1 MWPPSRANSMRPRWV
16 KPRFPPSPTT
26 RHRSAAGVDPDGV
39 VVLVADV
46 GVRLGRRLDVGA
58 DPAVPEQ
65 VHRRPED
72 RADEL
77 VRRERLR
84 VDVEGPAHLV
94 RQRHGLGRPGEHP
107 AARRDRG
114 GVVVRPGRARQR
126 EQPRALVETAR
137 GIGVRVEEDVPVVEG
152 GDQSDV
158 PGQQHAVAEHVT
170 GHVPD
175 ARHGEVLVLHVD
187 AEGPEV
193 PPDRHPGAA
202 SGDPHGLV
210 VVALRPAGGEGVP
223 EPERVL
229 PGDLVGHVGE
239 RRGPLVGGDDEVGV
253 VPVVAH
259 DAMRRHDPAVD
270 QVVGDVEQAPHERAV
285 AGRDLGVQ
293 RVPAR
298 GWRLHDEPALGADRH
313 DDGVLDGL
321 GLRQPEYLG
330 AEVLRTVGPA
340 QPAAGDRTAPQVHAL
355 DARGIDEDLE
365 HRPRQGQ
372 VRDAARIELQREPGD
387 PSRHGLWK

>member
-1 MWPPSRANSMRPRWV
+1 M
-16 KPRFPPSPTT
+16 
-26 RHRSAAGVDPDGV
+26 
-39 VVLVADV
+39 
-46 GVRLGRRLDVGA
+46 
-58 DPAVPEQ
+58 
-65 VHRRPED
+65 
-72 RADEL
+72 
-77 VRRERLR
+77 
-84 VDVEGPAHLV
+84 
-94 RQRHGLGRPGEHP
+94 
-107 AARRDRG
+107 
-114 GVVVRPGRARQR
+114 
-126 EQPRALVETAR
+126 
-137 GIGVRVEEDVPVVEG
+137 VEG
-152 GDQSDV
+152 GDQPDV

-202 SGDPHGLV
+202 GGDPHGLV

-229 PGDLVGHVGE
+229 PGDLVRHVGE

-259 DAMRRHDPAVD
+259 DAVRRHDPAVD
-270 QVVGDVEQAPHERAV
+270 QVVGHVEQPPHERAV

-298 GWRLHDEPALGADRH
+298 GWGLHDEPALGADRH

-330 AEVLRTVGPA
+330 AEVLRAVRPA

-355 DARGIDEDLE
+355 DARGVDEDLE
-365 HRPRQGQ
+365 HGPRQGQ

-387 PSRHGLWK
+387 PSATGRLEVVGPQRGRHQPQEAAQHPVLVQALDQVDAALDVGDRLLGEETAVGVAVEVGVEPDGEQLDEPARDVRIARRSSRP